1 MCRRAAAQNGT
12 ASRIEND
19 EPCEYRGVTVKPAF
33 PRDGEAK
40 NERARTNKGIQADA
54 GGRGTP
60 GGEAK
65 NCLFSRNSATGTSL
79 GR

>member
-1 MCRRAAAQNGT
+1 
-12 ASRIEND
+12 
-19 EPCEYRGVTVKPAF
+19 VKPAF